1 MTFNIFIF
9 LNTLIISE
17 IATNYIIIPF
27 DTFIYNPK
35 NNIILQNDILSM
47 KLYEDIYSNISM
59 ASPAQNIKTLLRL
72 DKYEITIKEPK
83 YNSSLSNSF
92 KLKSIQ
98 DKLIGNESFYFLTID
113 SLEELN
119 KFIKDE
125 GMSTKNI
132 DKNFYKEYKDIK
144 FVYIN
149 ETSNYKFLE
158 KELNDREIEKII
170 AYNYSMLGL
179 RLRFMYSDYYPDF
192 IQSLREMKIINS
204 SIFTFYINNN
214 KKENDHYGYLII
226 GDKFTDTE
234 KEFEETNSTFFS
246 LRGSSLS
253 WDIRIDNIYSEAK
266 SNSKFNEI
274 YLEKNQ
280 EVELIIEKS
289 YILGTKN
296 YKSFIENAFFNELIG
311 YNICQYK
318 NSLMEHSY
326 GTYVCD
332 STSKIFLDFYN
343 NKFPELIFK
352 TGRITDELILNKNDL
367 FFYNKYNKSDTNIY
381 FMIFF
386 STIYTSKWMLSRAFL
401 EKYRLSFN
409 LDTRF
414 IEYHKKK
421 FSENKIENET
431 KEDDRNNDNIY
442 LIIKIVAI
450 IFLVSIIF
458 LLGFLFHKLITRKPR
473 KQKAN
478 ELNDDFDY
486 SSINK
491 S

>member
-1 MTFNIFIF
+1 MKFNIFIF

-35 NNIILQNDILSM
+35 KNTILQNDILSM

-59 ASPAQNIKTLLRL
+59 ANPAQNIKTLLRL

-119 KFIKDE
+119 KYIKDE

-158 KELNDREIEKII
+158 KELSDREIEKII

-214 KKENDHYGYLII
+214 KKENGHYGYLII
-226 GDKFTDTE
+226 GDKFTDIE
-234 KEFEETNSTFFS
+234 KEFEETNSTF
-246 LRGSSLS
+246 
-253 WDIRIDNIYSEAK
+253 
-266 SNSKFNEI
+266 
-274 YLEKNQ
+274 
-280 EVELIIEKS
+280 
-289 YILGTKN
+289 
-296 YKSFIENAFFNELIG
+296 
-311 YNICQYK
+311 
-318 NSLMEHSY
+318 
-326 GTYVCD
+326 
-332 STSKIFLDFYN
+332 
-343 NKFPELIFK
+343 
-352 TGRITDELILNKNDL
+352 
-367 FFYNKYNKSDTNIY
+367 
-381 FMIFF
+381 
-386 STIYTSKWMLSRAFL
+386 
-401 EKYRLSFN
+401 
-409 LDTRF
+409 
-414 IEYHKKK
+414 
-421 FSENKIENET
+421 
-431 KEDDRNNDNIY
+431 
-442 LIIKIVAI
+442 
-450 IFLVSIIF
+450 
-458 LLGFLFHKLITRKPR
+458 
-473 KQKAN
+473 
-478 ELNDDFDY
+478 
-486 SSINK
+486 
-491 S
+491 